1 MVSGSKQA
9 DDVCCDAN
17 MTKGWMPPFNRRE
30 WQEQTVFHLPLLP
43 TLSAFSQRGS
53 GLKSQLGGEKRGCRG
68 RWRRKTKCIL
78 LVTLLYGL
86 IP

>member
-17 MTKGWMPPFNRRE
+17 MTKGWMPPFNRHE

-43 TLSAFSQRGS
+43 SLSALSQRGS
-53 GLKSQLGGEKRGCRG
+53 RLRPQLHWAGKQGGTRGGVEG
-68 RWRRKTKCIL
+68 RQN
-78 LVTLLYGL
+78 VPY
-86 IP
+86 